1 MPIARVATDLDMHY
15 VIDDYTDPWREAETI
30 LMIHGNAERGQSWY
44 GWVPHLA
51 REFRVVRPDT
61 RGFGA
66 STAMPRDFKWS
77 IDLIIDDFLSLMKIL
92 GIERC
97 HLIAAKLGGTIA
109 RRFAARCA
117 QQVLTL
123 TVAGTPPPKWD
134 RMGAKAAH
142 GVEELEKAGVEA
154 WARKNM
160 AGRLGSS
167 FPPAG
172 VEWWTQ
178 LMSKTAIST
187 LAGFGETVP
196 YTDISADLPRI
207 QCPTLVITTA
217 QSALGSV
224 EQTREWQVKIPNSR
238 LLVLPGDSYHVA
250 ATDPDRCA
258 QETRDFIHSSRAG
271 ATAKR

>member
-1 MPIARVATDLDMHY
+1 MPIARVASDLEMHY
-15 VIDDYTDPWREAETI
+15 VTDDYTDPWREAETI
-30 LMIHGNAERGQSWY
+30 LMIHGNAERGQAWY

-66 STAMPRDFKWS
+66 STAMPRHFKWT
-77 IDLIIDDFLSLMKIL
+77 IDLIVDDFLSLMKTL
-92 GIERC
+92 GIERF

-109 RRFAARCA
+109 RHFAARCP

-134 RMGAKAAH
+134 RMGAKTAH
-142 GVEELEKAGVEA
+142 ATEELETAGVEA

-172 VEWWTQ
+172 VEWWTK
-178 LMSKTAIST
+178 LMGNTAVST
-187 LAGFGETVP
+187 MAGFGETIP

-207 QCPTLVITTA
+207 QCPTLVITTEA
-217 QSALGSV
+217 SALGSV
-224 EQTREWQVKIPNSR
+224 EQTREWQQTIPNSR
-238 LLVLPGDSYHVA
+238 LLVLPGNSYHIA
-250 ATDPDRCA
+250 ASDPDRCA
-258 QETRDFIHSSRAG
+258 RETRNFIMEHR
-271 ATAKR
+271 K